1 MDFANVLTSL
11 VSQKWF
17 INIIIGISI
26 FLVIYYL
33 ARFIKNYIFGF
44 LRYIAEQTETDLDD
58 IILES
63 LEKPVVYGIKL
74 LGFYLSACYILTNL
88 NLDPSGNI
96 LNIIK
101 NTCITIGIILITNLV
116 VKFLKLFTENYLYVI
131 AKNAK
136 TQLDDSLIKFIG
148 NVISI
153 FLYTISLMMILGIWG
168 IEITPL
174 ITSLGIAGLA
184 ISLALK
190 DALANVFSGII
201 IMIDGGIKVGDRIK
215 IKDLDGYVVKIGL
228 RSTKLRL
235 LDNNLVTIPNSEL
248 ANSEIIN
255 FNKPSKK
262 YKVVLDIGISY
273 NSDVEK
279 AKKVIEKVVKKV
291 EGLDEKE
298 SIGIYLT
305 EMADYYLNLKVI
317 YYVKSWEYA
326 FKSKDF
332 VYSEIL
338 KEFEK
343 HGIDIPFPT
352 YDIYLRNQK

>member
-1 MDFANVLTSL
+1 MDFANILTSL
-11 VSQKWF
+11 ISEKWF
-17 INIIIGISI
+17 INLIIGIAI

-44 LRYIAEQTETDLDD
+44 LKHIAEQTETDLDD

-74 LGFYLSACYILTNL
+74 LGFYMSSYYILTNL
-88 NLDPSGNI
+88 NLDPTGNT
-96 LNIIK
+96 LNTIK
-101 NTCITIGIILITNLV
+101 NICFTITIILITNLL
-116 VKFLKLFTENYLYVI
+116 VKFLKLFIEGYLNFV
-131 AKNAK
+131 AKKAK
-136 TQLDDSLIKFIG
+136 TNLNENLIKFIG
-148 NVISI
+148 NIISI
-153 FLYTISLMMILGIWG
+153 FLYSISLMIILGIWG

-190 DALANVFSGII
+190 DILANVFSGVA
-201 IMIDGGIKVGDRIK
+201 IMVDGGIKVGDRIK
-215 IKDLDGYVVKIGL
+215 IKNLDGFVENIGL

-255 FNKPSKK
+255 YNKPTKE
-262 YKVVLDIGISY
+262 YKVVLDVGISY
-273 NSDVEK
+273 DSDVEK
-279 AKKVIEKVVKKV
+279 AKKVIEKIIKKV
-291 EGLDEKE
+291 EGLNEKKG
-298 SIGIYLT
+298 IGIYLT
-305 EMADYYLNLKVI
+305 EMADYYLNLKII
-317 YYVKSWEYA
+317 YYVKSWEFA
-326 FKSKDF
+326 FRSKDF

-343 HGIDIPFPT
+343 QGIDIPFPT
-352 YDIYLRNQK
+352 YDINLKKQK

>member
-1 MDFANVLTSL
+1 MDFSNILANFVGK
-11 VSQKWF
+11 KWF
-17 INIIIGISI
+17 INLIIGIAI
-26 FLVIYYL
+26 FFVIYYL

-44 LRYIAEQTETDLDD
+44 LKYFAEQTETDIDD

-74 LGFYLSACYILTNL
+74 LGFYMSSYYILTNL
-88 NLDPSGNI
+88 NLDPTGNI
-96 LNIIK
+96 LNTIK
-101 NTCITIGIILITNLV
+101 NICITIAIFLVTNLL
-116 VKFLKLFTENYLYVI
+116 VKFLKLFIENYLHIV

-136 TQLDDSLIKFIG
+136 TQLDDNLIKFIG
-148 NVISI
+148 NIISI
-153 FLYTISLMMILGIWG
+153 FLYSISLMIILGIWG

-174 ITSLGIAGLA
+174 ITSFGIAGLA
-184 ISLALK
+184 VSLALK

-215 IKDLDGYVVKIGL
+215 INDLDGFVEKIGL

-235 LDNNLVTIPNSEL
+235 LDNNLVTIPNSEI
-248 ANSEIIN
+248 ANSEVIN
-255 FNKPSKK
+255 YNRPTKE
-262 YKVVLDIGISY
+262 YKVVIDVGISY
-273 NSDVEK
+273 DSDVNK
-279 AKKVIEKVVKKV
+279 AKKIIEKIVKKV
-291 EGLDEKE
+291 EGLNEKKDV
-298 SIGIYLT
+298 GIYLT
-305 EMADYYLNLKVI
+305 EMADYYLNLKII

-343 HGIDIPFPT
+343 HGINIPFPT
-352 YDIYLRNQK
+352 YDVNLKKQK